1 MKVLKEDIKK
11 KNKKSALPFI
21 NKNAGN
27 VEYNI
32 SMFNKMSS
40 PIEGP
45 STNPISGSSGE
56 NAGGEGMGESIIN
69 DPVRQKSTDPLT
81 KLNSLE
87 SYKGVSKVPYELA
100 IQYKSV
106 LNEFPVGIVL
116 KLKIDAGEEIYT
128 KTDSDFWKYYRAPWK
143 DTRVIHVFDLA
154 RWFAGRKYISRSPIE
169 YWQRETQ
176 ERQPMKEKETHLS
189 ESTEKET
196 VDLDY
201 TGMYIDVCTRRGNP
215 TGYYNTSIGGWLPDD
230 DDTCTVKINYTYTVD
245 KNDVLEFLADM
256 CIEHEFTEK
265 QIKDHDDDW
274 DEFVD
279 TYVNDHFNELMEKY
293 HNQLLDYFYEDAYDQ
308 AEEENYNSYYDESL
322 KSTRCNE
329 RLDKDKNIEVNNA
342 FSNKATS
349 SDVDTKIFKVQYLEF
364 PNPRRDNYNFI
375 TTTIEADSKEDAY
388 QKMRKFF
395 NQNKVY
401 YRDLLIYLK

>member
-32 SMFNKMSS
+32 SMFNKMNS

-69 DPVRQKSTDPLT
+69 NPARQKSIDEYG
-81 KLNSLE
+81 KKE
-87 SYKGVSKVPYELA
+87 MDKRH
-100 IQYKSV
+100 
-106 LNEFPVGIVL
+106 IV
-116 KLKIDAGEEIYT
+116 
-128 KTDSDFWKYYRAPWK
+128 
-143 DTRVIHVFDLA
+143 
-154 RWFAGRKYISRSPIE
+154 
-169 YWQRETQ
+169 
-176 ERQPMKEKETHLS
+176 KEKETHLS
-189 ESTEKET
+189 EATEKET

-230 DDTCTVKINYTYTVD
+230 DDTCTVKIDYTYTVD
-245 KNDVLEFLADM
+245 KKDVLDFLADM
-256 CIEHEFTEK
+256 CIEHEFTEE

-293 HNQLLDYFYEDAYDQ
+293 HNQLLDYFYEDAQDQ

-329 RLDKDKNIEVNNA
+329 RLDNT
-342 FSNKATS
+342 FSNKAAS
-349 SDVDTKIFKVQYLEF
+349 SDVNTKIFKVQYLEF
-364 PNPRRDNYNFI
+364 SNPRGDNYNFI

-401 YRDLLIYLK
+401 YRDLLIYQ

>member
-1 MKVLKEDIKK
+1 MKVFKEDIKK

-45 STNPISGSSGE
+45 NTNPISGSSGE

-69 DPVRQKSTDPLT
+69 NPARQKSTDEYG
-81 KLNSLE
+81 KKE
-87 SYKGVSKVPYELA
+87 MGKRH
-100 IQYKSV
+100 
-106 LNEFPVGIVL
+106 IV
-116 KLKIDAGEEIYT
+116 
-128 KTDSDFWKYYRAPWK
+128 
-143 DTRVIHVFDLA
+143 
-154 RWFAGRKYISRSPIE
+154 
-169 YWQRETQ
+169 
-176 ERQPMKEKETHLS
+176 KEKETHLS
-189 ESTEKET
+189 EATEKET

-215 TGYYNTSIGGWLPDD
+215 AGYYNTSIGGWLPDD
-230 DDTCTVKINYTYTVD
+230 DDTCEVKIDYTYTVD
-245 KNDVLEFLADM
+245 KKDVLDFLADM
-256 CIEHEFTEK
+256 CIEHEFTEE
-265 QIKDHDDDW
+265 QVEDHYDDW

-279 TYVNDHFNELMEKY
+279 TYVNDHFDELMKKY
-293 HNQLLDYFYEDAYDQ
+293 HNQILDYFYEDAHDQ
-308 AEEENYNSYYDESL
+308 AEEENYHSYYDESL

-342 FSNKATS
+342 FSNKAAS
-349 SDVDTKIFKVQYLEF
+349 SDINTKIFKVQYLEF
-364 PNPRRDNYNFI
+364 SNPRGDNYNFI
-375 TTTIEADSKEDAY
+375 TTAIEADSKEDAY

-401 YRDLLIYLK
+401 YRDLLIYQ

>member
-32 SMFNKMSS
+32 SMFNKMNS

-69 DPVRQKSTDPLT
+69 DSARQKSTDPLT
-81 KLNSLE
+81 RLNSLE
-87 SYKGVSKVPYELA
+87 SCKGVSKVPYELA

-106 LNEFPVGIVL
+106 LNEFPVGTVL
-116 KLKIDAGEEIYT
+116 KLKIDAGEETYT
-128 KTDSDFWKYYRAPWK
+128 KIDSEFWKYYRAPWR
-143 DTRVIHVFDLA
+143 DTRVIHVLDLA

-169 YWQRETQ
+169 YEQRETQ

-196 VDLDY
+196 IDLDY

-230 DDTCTVKINYTYTVD
+230 DDTCTVKINYTYAAD

-256 CIEHEFTEK
+256 CIKHEFTEK

-279 TYVNDHFNELMEKY
+279 TYVNDHFDELMEKY

-329 RLDKDKNIEVNNA
+329 RLDNT

-364 PNPRRDNYNFI
+364 PNPKRDNHNFI

-401 YRDLLIYLK
+401 YRDLLIYQ

>member
-1 MKVLKEDIKK
+1 MKVLKEDTKK

-32 SMFNKMSS
+32 SMFNKMNS

-69 DPVRQKSTDPLT
+69 DPARQKSTDPLT

-87 SYKGVSKVPYELA
+87 SCKGVSKVPYELA
-100 IQYKSV
+100 VQYKSV
-106 LNEFPVGIVL
+106 LNEFPVGTVL
-116 KLKIDAGEEIYT
+116 KLKIDAGEETYT
-128 KTDSDFWKYYRAPWK
+128 KTDSEFWKYYRAPWR
-143 DTRVIHVFDLA
+143 DTRVMHVLDLA

-169 YWQRETQ
+169 YGQREKQ

-196 VDLDY
+196 IDLDY

-230 DDTCTVKINYTYTVD
+230 DDTCTVKIDYTYTVD

-256 CIEHEFTEK
+256 CIKHEFTEK

-279 TYVNDHFNELMEKY
+279 TYVNDHFDELMEKY

-308 AEEENYNSYYDESL
+308 AEEENYSSYYDESL

-329 RLDKDKNIEVNNA
+329 RLDKDKNIEINNA

-401 YRDLLIYLK
+401 YRDLLIYQ

>member
-1 MKVLKEDIKK
+1 MKVFKEDIKK

-45 STNPISGSSGE
+45 NTNPISGSSGE
-56 NAGGEGMGESIIN
+56 NVGGEGMGESIIN
-69 DPVRQKSTDPLT
+69 NPARQKSTDEYG
-81 KLNSLE
+81 KKE
-87 SYKGVSKVPYELA
+87 MGKRH
-100 IQYKSV
+100 
-106 LNEFPVGIVL
+106 IV
-116 KLKIDAGEEIYT
+116 
-128 KTDSDFWKYYRAPWK
+128 
-143 DTRVIHVFDLA
+143 
-154 RWFAGRKYISRSPIE
+154 
-169 YWQRETQ
+169 
-176 ERQPMKEKETHLS
+176 KEKETHLS
-189 ESTEKET
+189 EATEKET

-230 DDTCTVKINYTYTVD
+230 DDTCEVKIDYTYTVD
-245 KNDVLEFLADM
+245 KKDVLDFLADM
-256 CIEHEFTEK
+256 CIEHEFTEE
-265 QIKDHDDDW
+265 QVEDHDDW

-293 HNQLLDYFYEDAYDQ
+293 HNQLLDYFYDDAHDQ
-308 AEEENYNSYYDESL
+308 AEEENYHSYYDESL
-322 KSTRCNE
+322 KSTRCLE
-329 RLDKDKNIEVNNA
+329 GKKKKKRKGVFVNLNA
-342 FSNKATS
+342 GNVEANNTFFNKAASSSEGVPTS
-349 SDVDTKIFKVQYLEF
+349 ATADGTVGAAGAVGESVEYTKTFKVQYLRF
-364 PNPRRDNYNFI
+364 PNPRRDDYEFI

-401 YRDLLIYLK
+401 YRDLLIYQ

>member
-56 NAGGEGMGESIIN
+56 NVGGEGMGESIIN
-69 DPVRQKSTDPLT
+69 NPARQKSTDPLT
-81 KLNSLE
+81 RLNSLE
-87 SYKGVSKVPYELA
+87 SCKGVSKVPYELA

-106 LNEFPVGIVL
+106 LNEFPVGTVL
-116 KLKIDAGEEIYT
+116 KLKIDAGEETYT
-128 KTDSDFWKYYRAPWK
+128 KTDSEFWKYYRAPWR
-143 DTRVIHVFDLA
+143 DTRVIHVLDLA

-169 YWQRETQ
+169 YEQREKQ
-176 ERQPMKEKETHLS
+176 EIQLMKEKETHLS
-189 ESTEKET
+189 EATEKET

-230 DDTCTVKINYTYTVD
+230 DDTCTVKIDYTYTVD
-245 KNDVLEFLADM
+245 KKDVLDFLADM
-256 CIEHEFTEK
+256 CIEHEFTEE

-293 HNQLLDYFYEDAYDQ
+293 HNQLLDYFYEDAQDQ

-329 RLDKDKNIEVNNA
+329 RLDNT
-342 FSNKATS
+342 FSNKAAS
-349 SDVDTKIFKVQYLEF
+349 SDVNTKIFKVQYLEF
-364 PNPRRDNYNFI
+364 PNPRGDNYNFI

-401 YRDLLIYLK
+401 YRDLLIYQ

>member
-1 MKVLKEDIKK
+1 MKVFKEDIKK

-69 DPVRQKSTDPLT
+69 NPTRQKSTDEYG
-81 KLNSLE
+81 KKE
-87 SYKGVSKVPYELA
+87 MGKRH
-100 IQYKSV
+100 
-106 LNEFPVGIVL
+106 IV
-116 KLKIDAGEEIYT
+116 
-128 KTDSDFWKYYRAPWK
+128 
-143 DTRVIHVFDLA
+143 
-154 RWFAGRKYISRSPIE
+154 
-169 YWQRETQ
+169 
-176 ERQPMKEKETHLS
+176 KEKETHLS
-189 ESTEKET
+189 EATEKET

-230 DDTCTVKINYTYTVD
+230 DDTCTVKIDYTYTVD
-245 KNDVLEFLADM
+245 KKDVLDFLADM
-256 CIEHEFTEK
+256 CIEHEFTEE

-293 HNQLLDYFYEDAYDQ
+293 HNQLLDYFYEDAQDQ

-342 FSNKATS
+342 FSNKAAS
-349 SDVDTKIFKVQYLEF
+349 SDINTKIFKVQYLEF
-364 PNPRRDNYNFI
+364 SNSRGDNYNFI

-395 NQNKVY
+395 NQNKIY
-401 YRDLLIYLK
+401 YRDLLIYQ

>member
-1 MKVLKEDIKK
+1 MKVFKEDIKK

-32 SMFNKMSS
+32 SMFNKMNS

-45 STNPISGSSGE
+45 NTNPISGSSGE
-56 NAGGEGMGESIIN
+56 NVGGEGMGESIIN
-69 DPVRQKSTDPLT
+69 NPARQKSTDEYG
-81 KLNSLE
+81 KKE
-87 SYKGVSKVPYELA
+87 VDKRH
-100 IQYKSV
+100 
-106 LNEFPVGIVL
+106 IV
-116 KLKIDAGEEIYT
+116 
-128 KTDSDFWKYYRAPWK
+128 
-143 DTRVIHVFDLA
+143 
-154 RWFAGRKYISRSPIE
+154 
-169 YWQRETQ
+169 
-176 ERQPMKEKETHLS
+176 KEKETHLS
-189 ESTEKET
+189 EATEKET

-230 DDTCTVKINYTYTVD
+230 DDTCTVKIDYTYTVD
-245 KNDVLEFLADM
+245 KKDVLDFLADM
-256 CIEHEFTEK
+256 CIEHEFTEE
-265 QIKDHDDDW
+265 QAEDHYDDW

-279 TYVNDHFNELMEKY
+279 TYVNDHFNELIEKY
-293 HNQLLDYFYEDAYDQ
+293 HNQLLDYFYEDAQDQ

-349 SDVDTKIFKVQYLEF
+349 SDVNTKIFKVQYLEF
-364 PNPRRDNYNFI
+364 PNSRRDNYNFI

-401 YRDLLIYLK
+401 YRDLLIYQ